1 MDLMDRPPSGAEA
14 RTRKQRVDAARLEL
28 LERDPSST
36 LKELLTATLDLAEAL
51 TGSQIGFFHFV
62 DSDESTLWLQAWS
75 TNTVARMCTA
85 EGAGAH
91 YPIDQAGVWADCVRT
106 ARPVVHNDYAS
117 LGTRKGLPPG
127 HARVARE
134 LTVPVMRAGRVCA
147 VLGVGN
153 KPLDYDDG
161 DVEDVANLAD
171 LAWDIA
177 ARKRAQDGL
186 RASEERYRD
195 LVELS
200 PDAIFVN
207 RADRVDLVN
216 RAALSLFGAERAEQ
230 LVGKPVLELF
240 HAGSHALIR
249 ERIAKLLQGEK
260 VPVARERVTRLD
272 GMVRDVEVT
281 AAPFRDARGTAIQ
294 VVLHDVTDQLRRESA
309 LQASEAQFRELVLF
323 LAVPIALNDPQGRIL
338 LINERFTQ
346 VLGYTPEDI
355 PTVADWFHR
364 AYPNPAYRAQ
374 VMETWGAALRRAAAA
389 GREIAPEEY
398 RVSSKSGEVRAML
411 ISGRPIGKNL
421 LVTFV
426 DVTERRRAEEELR
439 LQQSR
444 LDLAVRSGRAGLWDL
459 DLATGQA
466 WRTLQHDQLFGYDE
480 LQPAWGTEE
489 ALRHVVPEDR
499 PIFRKAFEDAL
510 ATGRF
515 HYELRIDPRGGPR
528 RWIEATGEVYRD
540 QEGRAVRMAGTVVD
554 VTERKR
560 AEEAIRSA
568 SAYARNLIEASL
580 DPLVVVGP
588 DGKVTDV
595 NAATEAMTGVPRGR
609 LAGSDFA
616 DSFTEPEKARAGLQ
630 RVFSTGAVRDYS
642 LTVRHASGRTTEVIF
657 SASVYAGPD
666 GKVQGIFAAA
676 RDVTELRALQAK
688 VALSARLA
696 AMGTLVA
703 GVAHEINN
711 PLSAVMA
718 GQGLSLEM
726 SRELRK
732 RLQDRMLLD
741 PEAEIRQLDDM
752 VEALEDAWE
761 GGQRIA
767 GIVKELAAIARPD
780 PARTRVRLAD
790 VAAKAVRWVRPFLET
805 NVAIEVQDL
814 GAPDVMAAASRIEQ
828 VVVNLLTNAAKAT
841 AKGKEGEVVVR
852 IGPGAPGQARLEVI
866 DRGAGIPPAILDRIF
881 EPFFTTR
888 QVGKGKGPGL
898 GLALSHAIATSHG
911 GTLTAESTPGQGSTF
926 RLELPVAQGA
936 APG

>member
-1 MDLMDRPPSGAEA
+1 
-14 RTRKQRVDAARLEL
+14 V
-28 LERDPSST
+28 
-36 LKELLTATLDLAEAL
+36 
-51 TGSQIGFFHFV
+51 
-62 DSDESTLWLQAWS
+62 
-75 TNTVARMCTA
+75 
-85 EGAGAH
+85 
-91 YPIDQAGVWADCVRT
+91 
-106 ARPVVHNDYAS
+106 
-117 LGTRKGLPPG
+117 
-127 HARVARE
+127 
-134 LTVPVMRAGRVCA
+134 
-147 VLGVGN
+147 
-153 KPLDYDDG
+153 
-161 DVEDVANLAD
+161 
-171 LAWDIA
+171 
-177 ARKRAQDGL
+177 
-186 RASEERYRD
+186 
-195 LVELS
+195 
-200 PDAIFVN
+200 
-207 RADRVDLVN
+207 
-216 RAALSLFGAERAEQ
+216 EQ
-230 LVGKPVLELF
+230 LAGKPVLELF
-240 HAGSHALIR
+240 HPDSHALVR
-249 ERIAKLLQGEK
+249 ERIGKLLEGGKAPLVREK
-260 VPVARERVTRLD
+260 VVRLD
-272 GMVRDVEVT
+272 GTTREVEV
-281 AAPFRDARGTAIQ
+281 AAASFRDARGTAIQ

-309 LQASEAQFRELVLF
+309 LQASEARFRELVRF
-323 LAVPIALNDPQGRIL
+323 LAVPIALNDPEGRIL

-346 VLGYTPEDI
+346 ALGYTPEDV
-355 PTVADWFHR
+355 PTVEDWFLR

-374 VMETWGAALRRAAAA
+374 VMETWGAAVRRAGAT
-389 GREIAPEEY
+389 GGEIPPAEY
-398 RVSSKSGEVRAML
+398 RVTSKSGDVRAMVV
-411 ISGRPIGKNL
+411 SGRPIGENL

-426 DVTERRRAEEELR
+426 DVTERKRAEEELR

-444 LDLAVRSGRAGLWDL
+444 LDLAVRSGKAGLWDL
-459 DLATGQA
+459 DLATGKA
-466 WRTLQHDQLFGYDE
+466 WRTLHHDRLFGYDE

-489 ALRHVVPEDR
+489 ALLHVVPEDR
-499 PIFRKAFEDAL
+499 PVFRKAFEDAL
-510 ATGRF
+510 VSGHF
-515 HYELRIDPRGGPR
+515 HYELRIDPHAGPR

-540 QEGRAVRMAGTVVD
+540 EQGRALRMAGTVVD
-554 VTERKR
+554 VTDRKV

-568 SAYARNLIEASL
+568 SAYARSLIEASL
-580 DPLVVVGP
+580 DPLVVIGP

-595 NAATEAMTGVPRGR
+595 NAATEAVTGVPRDR
-609 LAGSDFA
+609 LVGSDFA

-630 RVFSTGAVRDYS
+630 RVLSTGAVRDHS
-642 LTVRHASGRTTEVIF
+642 LTVRHASGRTIEVIL

-741 PEAEIRQLDDM
+741 PEAEIRQLDEA

-790 VAAKAVRWVRPFLET
+790 VAAQAIRWVRPFLET
-805 NVAIEVQDL
+805 DVAIEVQEL

-841 AKGKEGEVVVR
+841 AKGKKGEVVVR
-852 IGPGAPGQARLEVI
+852 IGPGAPGQARLEVV

-888 QVGKGKGPGL
+888 PVGKGKGPGL
-898 GLALSHAIATSHG
+898 GLALSHAIATAHG

-926 RLELPVAQGA
+926 RLELPA
-936 APG
+936 APGGA